1 MPRKAANF
9 NLEQFKYEVANEI
22 GLNPGKGAA
31 TAAGA
36 PLGAGIAASEPP
48 AGQAGTSFQPGAG
61 EKAKSAKNPQTSQR
75 G

>member
-36 PLGAGIAASEPP
+36 PLAAGTTTSDPP
-48 AGQAGTSFQPGAG
+48 VGQAGTSLQPGAG
-61 EKAKSAKNPQTSQR
+61 EKAKSAKNLQTSQQ